1 MTPTPP
7 PASTTLKILTHSSQS
22 PTLLP
27 PTPILNIA
35 ALIDLHACPGYNS
48 SRSGSLLSH
57 HHARSSS
64 SSAPLAESSNLLQ
77 DKFLVLLAAAVDLR
91 SLLLV
96 WFNSSSFPF
105 HLTML
110 LLATSKATMLPDEPS
125 YSCSSPSTCA
135 SLYNQAST
143 PNKDRYSKYSSMLVI
158 WLPETVRRTESIL
171 ACVC

>member
-1 MTPTPP
+1 MTLTPP
-7 PASTTLKILTHSSQS
+7 PASTTLKILIHSSQS

-27 PTPILNIA
+27 PMPILNIA

-57 HHARSSS
+57 HNARSSS
-64 SSAPLAESSNLLQ
+64 SSAPLAESSNVLQ
-77 DKFLVLLAAAVDLR
+77 NKFLVLQAAAVDLR

-110 LLATSKATMLPDEPS
+110 LLATSNN
-125 YSCSSPSTCA
+125 SCSSPSTCA

-158 WLPETVRRTESIL
+158 LLPETVRRTEFIL
-171 ACVC
+171 ARVC